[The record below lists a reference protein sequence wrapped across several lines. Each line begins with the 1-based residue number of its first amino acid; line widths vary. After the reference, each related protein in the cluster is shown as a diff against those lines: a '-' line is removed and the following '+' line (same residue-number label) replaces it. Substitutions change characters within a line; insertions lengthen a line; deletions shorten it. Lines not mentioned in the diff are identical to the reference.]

1 MKVRGLRCPTQR
13 TRVFIRRSMLV
24 RLNLVRPLFCISLV
38 SGPAKEIGRV
48 GPLTHIKYTFSTQI
62 HADLRRWRGRS
73 RPLCCGGHIL
83 VEACSGWSGCI
94 SCLASAESHRTDPAC
109 CLGAHILPLLYTQI
123 LIVTSIISSK
133 SNHNVMFIFLDVC
146 FEIIMPMTSYRC
158 HAHEH
163 THIDFETPTL
173 VRWYE
178 TRVGWFAAVMH
189 FPEQVRS
196 VCVGV
201 RCWHR
206 TFWLVCTCGW
216 VICSS
221 CVCVCIFLF
230 VWKGVEVGNI
240 SLKCLH
246 VDLSSRKED
255 APNLKAREDQ
265 FTQFSPLNK
274 AKLFWSPSS
283 DVTETDWRTFI
294 LVSLQDK
301 TTQWLSCSVLRLL
314 KMVRYCESMH
324 FLTRPVQLSRCNRA
338 REVHW
343 WTRGAGQPKKTDT
356 TAEVRTH
363 CTALTSQEVY

>member
-1 MKVRGLRCPTQR
+1 
-13 TRVFIRRSMLV
+13 
-24 RLNLVRPLFCISLV
+24 
-38 SGPAKEIGRV
+38 
-48 GPLTHIKYTFSTQI
+48 
-62 HADLRRWRGRS
+62 
-73 RPLCCGGHIL
+73 
-83 VEACSGWSGCI
+83 
-94 SCLASAESHRTDPAC
+94 
-109 CLGAHILPLLYTQI
+109 
-123 LIVTSIISSK
+123 
-133 SNHNVMFIFLDVC
+133 
-146 FEIIMPMTSYRC
+146 MPMTSCCC
-158 HAHEH
+158 HAHKH
-163 THIDFETPTL
+163 THTDFETPTL

-206 TFWLVCTCGW
+206 TFSFVCTCGR
-216 VICSS
+216 VIWCSS
-221 CVCVCIFLF
+221 VLARESKKVCACMFCVYIFF

-255 APNLKAREDQ
+255 APNLKAREEDQ
-265 FTQFSPLNK
+265 FTQFSPLNE

-301 TTQWLSCSVLRLL
+301 TTQWFSCGVLLLL
-314 KMVRYCESMH
+314 KMVTYVSRWQGVLH
-324 FLTRPVQLSRCNRA
+324 FLTRPIQLSRCNRA

-343 WTRGAGQPKKTDT
+343 WTRGAGQP
-356 TAEVRTH
+356 ENRYN
-363 CTALTSQEVY
+363 CWG